1 MTTAVDQILTCVIG
15 GLDANGD
22 PVTVTWKDPS
32 GNAVSDTDTT
42 NYDLAQ
48 GTVDGAGVQNAELTI
63 KVAKLGGF
71 SSSFTYKCS
80 AQYSGSPSSGERD
93 VVADILIFGKLLFVY
108 NYHQIT

>member
-1 MTTAVDQILTCVIG
+1 MTCVIG

-32 GNAVSDTDTT
+32 GVAVLDSDTT
-42 NYDLAQ
+42 NYGLAQ
-48 GTVDGAGVQNAELTI
+48 GTVDGSGVQNAVLTI

-80 AQYSGSPSSGERD
+80 AQYSGSPSSGEID
-93 VVADILIFGKLLFVY
+93 VVADILTFGKLLFVY